1 MMAMHLAERT
11 AAMQPKPATKAA
23 ILDLISTDQESRFA
37 FAMLLLVLVAAQLT
51 GFHVLGGHFQGI
63 VGP

>member
-1 MMAMHLAERT
+1 MALHLAERT
-11 AAMQPKPATKAA
+11 AAMQPKPITKAA
-23 ILDLISTDQESRFA
+23 LLDLLSTDEESRFA
-37 FAMLLLVLVAAQLT
+37 FAMLLLVLVATQLA